1 MADNGDF
8 DAGLC
13 NICTFHH
20 ERLREQ
26 YAGMVLQGMFA
37 NSHRV
42 PDVQDSVSY
51 ADKLIK
57 QLTSDKK

>member
-26 YAGMVLQGMFA
+26 YAGMAMQALMIGSKDTATYAVK
-37 NSHRV
+37 
-42 PDVQDSVSY
+42 Y
-51 ADKLIK
+51 ADALIA
-57 QLTSDKK
+57 QLTKDGE